1 MYINDINNQTNNQHD
16 NIGEGKKMYVIY
28 NLLTEEIDGKIYYA
42 NNDREAE
49 YYFAIEMDRA
59 KENNKY
65 FKEEHFKLV
74 CIGFL
79 NFKTC
84 IIKNNKEY
92 YPYRFDEIKDFFKSP
107 DEKKYYNNISQSNK
121 HNEMQD
127 IYQNNLN
134 DLKEI
139 K

>member
-1 MYINDINNQTNNQHD
+1 MIKYIKSELNNIHNN
-16 NIGEGKKMYVIY
+16 NPEGKKMYVIY

-49 YYFAIEMDRA
+49 YYFAIEMKRA

-65 FKEEHFKLV
+65 FREEHFKLV

-79 NFKTC
+79 NFKSC
-84 IIKNNKEY
+84 SIKNDKEY
-92 YPYRFDEIKDFFKSP
+92 YPYKFDEIENFFKSP
-107 DEKKYYNNISQSNK
+107 DEKKYYDDISQSNK
-121 HNEMQD
+121 HDEMQD
-127 IYQNNLN
+127 IYQNNLK